1 VLKIVIRI
9 IIAVSFLTASALP
22 ASAAAYRYWGFFT
35 GENGTWT
42 MSMVGAA
49 ERIPAD
55 GSVDGWRFGI
65 GTDTQ
70 TPEPRTTP
78 SFAELCPNLEAA
90 SGITR
95 VAVVIDFGDA
105 DQAPEGETP
114 AASRT
119 ECISMPAGGSS
130 ADALA
135 LAADV
140 RGEGGFVCGIDGF
153 PRSECGAEVAEPV
166 EAIATP
172 YQSTADAVE
181 QAANE
186 MDTGGN
192 IFVYAGI
199 ILVVVIVLVFTLSR
213 TKK

>member
-1 VLKIVIRI
+1 VLKSIIRVL
-9 IIAVSFLTASALP
+9 IAVTFLTASALP

-35 GENGTWT
+35 GDSGTWT

-70 TPEPRTTP
+70 TPEPRTLP
-78 SFAELCPNLEAA
+78 NFAELCPNLEAA
-90 SGITR
+90 TGITR
-95 VAVVIDFGDA
+95 VAVVIDFGDS

-114 AASRT
+114 ATTRT

-140 RGEGGFVCGIDGF
+140 RGDGGFVCGIDGF
-153 PRSECGAEVAEPV
+153 PLSECGAEVPEPTD
-166 EAIATP
+166 AIATP
-172 YQSTADAVE
+172 YQTTAEAVE

-199 ILVVVIVLVFTLSR
+199 ILVVVIVLVFTLNR